1 MRKIRVKARRSEG
14 ESAKGR
20 EREKGRERR
29 QERE

>member
-1 MRKIRVKARRSEG
+1 MRKIRVMPRRSEG